1 MKRRWIQPRTFVL
14 TVIIAAATLM
24 GLRIEA
30 VRDTLVAGKAFKPID
45 TATAEDTPAKAS
57 DLAPKPEETKT
68 KPDPQA
74 EPTTKPVETTKAE
87 TKNPVPESKAATT
100 TSTKDVSQHAEKSGP
115 EVKAATPAVEVPSI
129 AMPAPEEMT
138 AGEIEVLKQ
147 LSSRRA
153 ALDQREQDMAQK
165 SAILQAAEIRF
176 DQKVK
181 QMEALRSQ
189 LQGMLTQLD
198 EQQQAQIANLVKIYE
213 TMKPKDAARILQTL
227 EMPVLLGVMQQMK
240 PARSAPILAEMD
252 VVKSKDVTLQ
262 LSKQHEL
269 PNAKV
274 AKP

>member
-1 MKRRWIQPRTFVL
+1 MKRRWLQPRTFVL

-24 GLRIEA
+24 GVRIEA

-57 DLAPKPEETKT
+57 DLAPKPEVS
-68 KPDPQA
+68 KPKS
-74 EPTTKPVETTKAE
+74 ETKAE
-87 TKNPVPESKAATT
+87 PAAKASDAPKAEAKAPAPENKTTETTTAKDEAKNPA
-100 TSTKDVSQHAEKSGP
+100 KSAP
-115 EVKAATPAVEVPSI
+115 DAKAATPVIEVPLI

-147 LSSRRA
+147 LSSRRV
-153 ALDQREQDMAQK
+153 ALDQREQDVAQK
-165 SAILQAAEIRF
+165 SAILQAAEIRV

-181 QMEALRSQ
+181 QMEALRNQ

-252 VVKSKDVTLQ
+252 VIKSKDVTLQ